1 MVRSYIK
8 EGLAL
13 IRCLEKDKAKKDNGE
28 DSLRVYT
35 TYTSGHMMT

>member
-8 EGLAL
+8 EGLTL
-13 IRCLEKDKAKKDNGE
+13 TRCLEKEKARKDNGE
-28 DSLRVYT
+28 DSLRIYT